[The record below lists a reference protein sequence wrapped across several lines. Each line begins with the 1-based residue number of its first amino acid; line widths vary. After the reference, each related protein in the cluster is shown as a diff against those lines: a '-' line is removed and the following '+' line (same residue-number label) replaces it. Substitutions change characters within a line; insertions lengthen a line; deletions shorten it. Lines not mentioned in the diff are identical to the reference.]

1 MRDTFT
7 LAIDVGTGS
16 VRAALMDAD
25 GGIAALAAREQAQ
38 IVARFGWSE
47 QAPQAWWDGVAAS
60 IRELLDRYP
69 DAARRIGMVVACGQ
83 MHATVLIDAQG
94 RLVRDTAALWND
106 KRTSDLVRCHEAL
119 HSDDNGAP
127 NYLARTANPA
137 TTAWPAFKL
146 QWLRDHDPG
155 AWRQAWKVLVP
166 KDFINYRLCGEVSI
180 DRTEAACSF
189 LMDPR
194 TGGWSETT
202 CQEMGLRMDMLPSI
216 RQPMDRLGAVTQTA
230 ARETGLLA
238 GTPVL
243 VGASDFATG
252 LLGSGVCR
260 PGMGSEMIGTSCI
273 ITLVAS
279 EPTLHREVCNLGTIE
294 GDWGSFMLLE
304 SGGDAMR
311 WARRALHGASL
322 SYEELV
328 QHAGTAPA
336 GSAGL
341 FFVPYLSGERL
352 GAHRNARAQFFGLA
366 ALHGSAH
373 MDRAVLE
380 GVAFAVNRHIRK
392 LESAQG
398 SRLERLVASGGGART
413 PLWLRIKASVY
424 GLPVAVPQEAE
435 CGLVG
440 CAAMAQT
447 AMGKFANVQLAS
459 ERLVRLGAEVMPD
472 PRWQEI
478 YERMQPVFDKLYL
491 HSQALY
497 DDLDG
502 LVS

>member
-1 MRDTFT
+1 MRDRLT

-16 VRAALMDAD
+16 VRAALMASD
-25 GGIAALAAREQAQ
+25 GTIAAVASCEQAQ

-47 QAPQAWWDGVAAS
+47 QSPQAWWDGVTTS
-60 IRELLDRYP
+60 VRQLLDRDP
-69 DAARRIGMVVACGQ
+69 GAARRIGAVVACGQ
-83 MHATVLIDAQG
+83 MHGTVLVDANGQ
-94 RLVRDTAALWND
+94 LVRETAALWND
-106 KRTSDLVRCHEAL
+106 KRATDHVHRYEAE
-119 HSDDNGAP
+119 HANSQGQPD
-127 NYLARTANPA
+127 YLARTANPA
-137 TTAWPAFKL
+137 TPAWPAFKL

-155 AWRQAWKVLVP
+155 AWRQTWKMLVP
-166 KDFINYRLCGEVSI
+166 KDFINFKLCDEVAI

-194 TGGWSETT
+194 TGDWSETT
-202 CQEMGLRMDMLPSI
+202 CQEMGLRMDVLPPI
-216 RQPMDRLGAVTQTA
+216 RQPTERLGAVTEKA
-230 ARETGLLA
+230 ARATGLLA

-273 ITLVAS
+273 VTLMGA
-279 EPTLHREVCNLGTIE
+279 EPTLHREVCNLGTVE
-294 GDWGSFMLLE
+294 GGWGSFMLLE

-311 WARRALHGASL
+311 WAQRALHSSSL
-322 SYEELV
+322 SYGELV
-328 QHAGTAPA
+328 QHAATAPP

-341 FFVPYLSGERL
+341 LFLPYLTGERL

-380 GVAFAVNRHIRK
+380 GVAFSVKRHLRQ

-398 SRLERLVASGGGART
+398 HRLERLVASGGGART
-413 PLWLRIKASVY
+413 HLWLRIKASVY
-424 GLPVAVPQEAE
+424 GLPVVVPQEAE

-447 AMGKFANVQLAS
+447 AMGDFATVQQAAD
-459 ERLVRLGAEVMPD
+459 RLVRWGPEVLPD
-472 PRWQEI
+472 PQWQEV
-478 YERMQPVFDKLYL
+478 YGRMQPVFDKLYL

-502 LVS
+502 LVP